1 MKKNLLLVYTL
12 AFISLLSCSKKEG
25 RFSFKNSEDAVSG
38 CRKALYGYFSQK
50 DNSIEKIAEMTC
62 TWLELQDS
70 CYNTFIRD
78 STFDFTGELAI
89 AFVNITD
96 SIKMTIKGGIS
107 EQKRTLQDV
116 MTLKLLTRKKVQND
130 SYKKVEDFYESL
142 DKQKL
147 YNDKILAIQKYTK
160 LLNNITALS
169 NSEDNLQSYLKEED
183 RCFQS
188 VIHYM
193 SSLTSNEMQEII
205 AKTTDAF
212 KKSNWADVN
221 AEIRELYFSMRF
233 NRRVL
238 QNAIVCIRDIKAGK
252 KLTDEQSN
260 TYRWMILQPLIA
272 IGRDEMSVMTDKQ
285 ISELKDILS
294 VMPEIMIKLDGN
306 PKTSPEEMMNLSQLL
321 SSYFIDL
328 YMSSIL

>member
-1 MKKNLLLVYTL
+1 
-12 AFISLLSCSKKEG
+12 
-25 RFSFKNSEDAVSG
+25 
-38 CRKALYGYFSQK
+38 
-50 DNSIEKIAEMTC
+50 
-62 TWLELQDS
+62 
-70 CYNTFIRD
+70 
-78 STFDFTGELAI
+78 
-89 AFVNITD
+89 
-96 SIKMTIKGGIS
+96 
-107 EQKRTLQDV
+107 
-116 MTLKLLTRKKVQND
+116 
-130 SYKKVEDFYESL
+130 
-142 DKQKL
+142 
-147 YNDKILAIQKYTK
+147 
-160 LLNNITALS
+160 
-169 NSEDNLQSYLKEED
+169 
-183 RCFQS
+183 
-188 VIHYM
+188 
-193 SSLTSNEMQEII
+193 MQEII

-238 QNAIVCIRDIKAGK
+238 QNATVCIRDIKAGK